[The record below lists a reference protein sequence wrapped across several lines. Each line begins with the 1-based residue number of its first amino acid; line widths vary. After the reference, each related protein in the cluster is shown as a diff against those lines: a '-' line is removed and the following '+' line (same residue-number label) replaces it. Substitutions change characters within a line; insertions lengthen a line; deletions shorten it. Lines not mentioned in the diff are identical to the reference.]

1 MIMKRRYISPKA
13 MPESIDSQLM
23 STSNSVNAEMGNTQ
37 IKYGGVDVDGSLDP
51 AARYLDIWDDEEEEE
66 EDW

>member
-1 MIMKRRYISPKA
+1 MYIGVVTPLHPIFQNFLS
-13 MPESIDSQLM
+13 
-23 STSNSVNAEMGNTQ
+23 GNTQ

-66 EDW
+66 DEY